1 MRQFLVS
8 VTLIS
13 FISSIV
19 LMIMPEG
26 GLKKYVKLSL
36 SLTFTAFIV
45 SSFTAGNIGQLS
57 LPSVNIED
65 RSGEFYN
72 SVIEKAKENTE
83 QNLKNAICKK
93 YSVSE
98 SDIDITAEVEGDT
111 DSLEISRVNIKLR
124 GVKNTVK
131 LTYVK
136 KYAENLMNT
145 EVAIQYDGD

>member
-8 VTLIS
+8 VTVIS
-13 FISSIV
+13 FISAIV

-45 SSFTAGNIGQLS
+45 SSFTTGNIGQIS
-57 LPSVNIED
+57 LPDVDIED

-83 QNLKNAICKK
+83 LNLKNAICKK
-93 YSVSE
+93 YSVSG
-98 SDIDITAEVEGDT
+98 SDIDVSVEVEGDIGA
-111 DSLEISRVNIKLR
+111 LEISRVNIKLR
-124 GVKNTVK
+124 GIKNTVK
-131 LTYVK
+131 LTYIK
-136 KYAENLMNT
+136 KYAEDLMNT
-145 EVAIQYDGD
+145 EVYTEYDSD

>member
-8 VTLIS
+8 VTVIS
-13 FISSIV
+13 FISAIV

-36 SLTFTAFIV
+36 SLTFSAFIV
-45 SSFTAGNIGQLS
+45 SSFTTGNIGEIS
-57 LPSVNIED
+57 LPDVNIED

-83 QNLKNAICKK
+83 LNLKNAICKK
-93 YSVSE
+93 YSVSG
-98 SDIDITAEVEGDT
+98 SDIDVSVEVEGDIGA
-111 DSLEISRVNIKLR
+111 LEISRVNIKLR
-124 GVKNTVK
+124 GIKNTVK
-131 LTYVK
+131 LTYIK

-145 EVAIQYDGD
+145 EVYTEYDSD